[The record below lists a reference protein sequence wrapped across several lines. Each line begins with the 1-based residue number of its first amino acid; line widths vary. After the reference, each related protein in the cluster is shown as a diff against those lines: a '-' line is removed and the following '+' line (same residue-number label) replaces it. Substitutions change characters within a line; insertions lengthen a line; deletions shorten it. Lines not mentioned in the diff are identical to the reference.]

1 MANNHLLIEE
11 WLLSAANLTP
21 QEHAQ
26 LQEHLN
32 SCEFCRQL
40 SAAWQEVEV
49 QLKAAPTR
57 SPQPGFTLRW
67 QSRLA
72 QEQQRRQRLLTA
84 YMLAFGVGVALSLVL
99 LLGLLAF
106 PVIRNPLPYLMVWSY
121 QLTTSFYFFSGVGRA
136 LGTVART
143 LFGLVPGS
151 LWAAMLVALGS
162 LMVIWIV
169 AFRKLTSP
177 RRVEV

>member
-21 QEHAQ
+21 QEHVQ

-32 SCEFCRQL
+32 SCESCRQL
-40 SAAWQEVEV
+40 SEAWQEVEY
-49 QLKAAPTR
+49 QLKAAPMR
-57 SPQPGFTLRW
+57 SPEPGFILRW
-67 QSRLA
+67 QNRLA
-72 QEQQRRQRLLTA
+72 QEQQRSQRLQTVTV
-84 YMLAFGVGVALSLVL
+84 LALGVGAALSLVL
-99 LLGLLAF
+99 LLGLLAL

-143 LFGLVPGS
+143 LFGLVPGT

>member
-57 SPQPGFTLRW
+57 SPEPGFTLRW

-72 QEQQRRQRLLTA
+72 QEQQRRQRLQTA
-84 YMLAFGVGVALSLVL
+84 TMLAFGVGVALSLVL

-106 PVIRNPLPYLMVWSY
+106 AGDQKPAALLNDLELPAHHILLLFQRGGAGFGHRRPHALRAGAG
-121 QLTTSFYFFSGVGRA
+121 QLVGGDAGGVGLLNGDLDCR
-136 LGTVART
+136 
-143 LFGLVPGS
+143 VPQTHITQEG
-151 LWAAMLVALGS
+151 
-162 LMVIWIV
+162 
-169 AFRKLTSP
+169 
-177 RRVEV
+177 

>member
-21 QEHAQ
+21 QEHTQ

-32 SCEFCRQL
+32 SCESCRQL

-49 QLKAAPTR
+49 QLKAAPLR
-57 SPQPGFTLRW
+57 SPEPGFALRW

-72 QEQQRRQRLLTA
+72 QEQQRRQRLQTA
-84 YMLAFGVGVALSLVL
+84 TVLALGVGAALSLVL
-99 LLGLLAF
+99 LLGVLAL

-121 QLTTSFYFFSGVGRA
+121 QLTTSFYFLSGVGRA

-151 LWAAMLVALGS
+151 MWTAMLVALGS